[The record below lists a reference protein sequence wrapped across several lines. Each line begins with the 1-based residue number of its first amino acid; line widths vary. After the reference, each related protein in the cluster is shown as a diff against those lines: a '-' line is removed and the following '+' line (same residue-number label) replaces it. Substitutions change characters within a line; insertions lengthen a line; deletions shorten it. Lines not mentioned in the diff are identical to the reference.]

1 VDFCNLTAHLETKHY
16 FFNETF
22 SKIKPMRYQLTRVL
36 VRVEKPDSQSDYDY
50 DAFTSCSLDSENDK
64 AVKIYCFDR
73 DKLAVVF
80 YDNGDAE
87 IVSTN
92 DFSVFYKSDKEGGK

>member
-1 VDFCNLTAHLETKHY
+1 
-16 FFNETF
+16 
-22 SKIKPMRYQLTRVL
+22 MRYQLTRVL
-36 VRVEKPDSQSDYDY
+36 VRAEKPDGQSDYDY
-50 DAFTSCSLDSENDK
+50 DAFTSCSLDSANK
-64 AVKIYCFDR
+64 KVVKIYYFDR

-92 DFSVFYKSDKEGGK
+92 EFSVFYKSDKAEGGK